1 MMAVR
6 EDGSKEQW
14 PAEEIGD
21 IMSELNGLYA
31 LWYREFKVFTRE
43 KSRVVSSLIQPLM
56 WLIIFGTGLGSALG
70 ESFSGSGAS
79 YQTFIFPG
87 ILAMTIL
94 FGSLFFGLYIIMDKR
109 VDFLKE
115 VLVAPLSR
123 TTIFFG
129 KILGGAT
136 DGTIEIIIL
145 MVLGAL
151 FFGIHFTIYSA
162 ILTLV
167 IIALLMISIISLGL
181 TFGAIMTSPEGFGL
195 VISFVIFPLF
205 FLSGALFPVKTLPTW
220 LFAFVALNPVS
231 YAVDAL
237 RSTIIGS
244 ASSFGLPVDFVVL
257 VGFAIAMVLIGTYA
271 FKRMN
276 V

>member
-1 MMAVR
+1 
-6 EDGSKEQW
+6 
-14 PAEEIGD
+14 
-21 IMSELNGLYA
+21 MSELNGLYA

-43 KSRVVSSLIQPLM
+43 KSRVVSSLIQPIM
-56 WLIIFGTGLGSALG
+56 WLVIFGTGLGSALG
-70 ESFSGSGAS
+70 ESFSGTGTS

-129 KILGGAT
+129 KVLGGST
-136 DGTIEIIIL
+136 DGIIEVLIL

-151 FFGIHFTIYSA
+151 FFGIHFTLYSF
-162 ILTLV
+162 IMTLV
-167 IIALLMISIISLGL
+167 IIAFLMIAIISLGL
-181 TFGAIMTSPEGFGL
+181 TFGAFMSSPEGFGL

-231 YAVDAL
+231 YAVDSL
-237 RSTIIGS
+237 RSTILGTSS
-244 ASSFGLPVDFVVL
+244 AFGLPLDFAVII
-257 VGFAIAMVLIGTYA
+257 GFAIAMILIGTES
-271 FKRMN
+271 FKRMK